1 MDCGKHEPLEY
12 KTRAR
17 NEILAQNGQSCPQS
31 ALSVVLA
38 RARVALSANR
48 EKIIKASSRILEFAF
63 VSASA
68 RFATILVF
76 FCHGDGGNCLSNKRM
91 AHLKTCGNI
100 VFTPTR
106 LNDFARLNLTGI
118 CRLCLLDF
126 PILQMH
132 VFTPLNTY
140 SFIEYSVSYKL
151 LLHEVQI
158 IKNLYILTYSYK
170 LR

>member
-12 KTRAR
+12 KTRER
-17 NEILAQNGQSCPQS
+17 NEILAQNGQPYPQS
-31 ALSVVLA
+31 ALLVVVT

-100 VFTPTR
+100 VFHSCKKIEWFCPPKFDWN
-106 LNDFARLNLTGI
+106 LQILFARFHLTNACFYPSKHI
-118 CRLCLLDF
+118 F
-126 PILQMH
+126 VYWI
-132 VFTPLNTY
+132 F
-140 SFIEYSVSYKL
+140 SAI
-151 LLHEVQI
+151 
-158 IKNLYILTYSYK
+158 
-170 LR
+170 